1 MNCKILPILSVLFA
15 LLIMAGCK
23 DSVPDNIIQPG
34 EMEDILYDYHVAQSM
49 ANGRVSDNLP
59 YQERLYRDAVFKKYD
74 ITSAD
79 FDSSMVY
86 YMRHTQ
92 ILKGI
97 YGNLAKRLSDD
108 ALKLGASADEVNR
121 YTVLSNNGDTANIW
135 AGEKSYALVPVPPLN
150 KMTFRMQADTTF
162 KKGDSFLFRVNA
174 MFLYQDGMK
183 DATAMLAVRYDNDSV
198 ATQIMHMSMPQTYD
212 LQVLGDEKHNIKEIS
227 GFVYL
232 AAPDANSSKT
242 TLKLLLI
249 DKLKLIRFHVT
260 DKDKNEQ
267 MRKAHQD
274 SINAANGNAGG
285 MPGAPGGAMPMNGN
299 GNANGVNADS
309 IKQQMINQGGL
320 KPRP

>member
-108 ALKLGASADEVNR
+108 ALKLGLDRFVEKVSHPDRLRDQLVDVAKPTIVVDLDIGHDGLLSACE
-121 YTVLSNNGDTANIW
+121 
-135 AGEKSYALVPVPPLN
+135 
-150 KMTFRMQADTTF
+150 
-162 KKGDSFLFRVNA
+162 
-174 MFLYQDGMK
+174 
-183 DATAMLAVRYDNDSV
+183 LAVVVV
-198 ATQIMHMSMPQTYD
+198 AILRLLGTRGVLARPSALD
-212 LQVLGDEKHNIKEIS
+212 LSCGR
-227 GFVYL
+227 
-232 AAPDANSSKT
+232 T
-242 TLKLLLI
+242 T
-249 DKLKLIRFHVT
+249 V
-260 DKDKNEQ
+260 
-267 MRKAHQD
+267 
-274 SINAANGNAGG
+274 S
-285 MPGAPGGAMPMNGN
+285 
-299 GNANGVNADS
+299 
-309 IKQQMINQGGL
+309 
-320 KPRP
+320 